1 MTDILRRQSPRLPR
15 PVLPRHLRAA
25 PLALLLAALALP
37 ATAER
42 ADRDKPTQ
50 IEGAQCVT
58 EELKQV
64 SVCTGNVVLT
74 RGTLKITGERMEV
87 RQDPEG
93 YRQATVTAAP
103 GQLAT
108 FRQRQDMTRPGV
120 EEWVDGAAERI
131 EYDERAETV
140 RLIQRATWKRLE
152 NGQPRDEV
160 AGNQITYDSRSATY
174 SVAGGPGGGDG
185 RVRLILSPR
194 PEGAPAPAPAAPL
207 TPAPALTPPAK
218 K

>member
-1 MTDILRRQSPRLPR
+1 MTDILRRRSQRPRRLGT
-15 PVLPRHLRAA
+15 AT
-25 PLALLLAALALP
+25 LALLLAALALP
-37 ATAER
+37 AAAER

-108 FRQRQDMTRPGV
+108 FRQRQDMTRPGI

-131 EYDERAETV
+131 EYDERSETV
-140 RLIQRATWKRLE
+140 KLLQRATWKRLE

-174 SVAGGPGGGDG
+174 SVAGGPSGGDG

-207 TPAPALTPPAK
+207 TPAPALTAPAK

>member
-1 MTDILRRQSPRLPR
+1 MNACPHPA
-15 PVLPRHLRAA
+15 VAA
-25 PLALLLAALALP
+25 VLAALALCAGP
-37 ATAER
+37 AAAER

-50 IEGAQCVT
+50 IEGDKCVT

-74 RGTLKITGERMEV
+74 RGTLRIAGERMEV
-87 RQDPEG
+87 RESPEG

-108 FRQRQDMTRPGV
+108 FRQRQDPTRPGV
-120 EEWVDGAAERI
+120 EEYIEGAAERV
-131 EYDERAETV
+131 EYDERSETV
-140 RLIQRATWKRLE
+140 RLLQRALWKRLE
-152 NGQPRDEV
+152 NDQPRDEV
-160 AGNQITYDSRSATY
+160 AGNLIIYDSRTSTY
-174 SVAGGPGGGDG
+174 SVAGGKEGGDG

-194 PEGAPAPAPAAPL
+194 TDAAPGPAAPAPL
-207 TPAPALTPPAK
+207 KPAPSIATEPAK

>member
-1 MTDILRRQSPRLPR
+1 MSVMASN
-15 PVLPRHLRAA
+15 PVY
-25 PLALLLAALALP
+25 AALCALGMMI
-37 ATAER
+37 AAGDAAAER

-64 SVCTGNVVLT
+64 SVCTGNVVLI
-74 RGTLKITGERMEV
+74 RGTLRITGERMEV
-87 RQDPEG
+87 RETPEG

-103 GQLAT
+103 GRLAT
-108 FRQRQDMTRPGV
+108 FRQRQDTSRPGV
-120 EEWVDGAAERI
+120 EEYVEGAAERI

-140 RLIQRATWKRLE
+140 RLVQRAQWKRLE
-152 NGQPRDEV
+152 NEQPRDEI
-160 AGNQITYDSRSATY
+160 AGSLITYDARNATY
-174 SVAGGPGGGDG
+174 SVAGGNQSADG

-194 PEGAPAPAPAAPL
+194 TDAEPAAPGAV
-207 TPAPALTPPAK
+207 PAPLKPSTRLSPPVALPEK

>member
-1 MTDILRRQSPRLPR
+1 MTLSSLHRWAILLC
-15 PVLPRHLRAA
+15 
-25 PLALLLAALALP
+25 ALTMASAVGHAR
-37 ATAER
+37 AER

-50 IEGAQCVT
+50 IEGTQCIT
-58 EELKQV
+58 EELKQI

-74 RGTLKITGERMEV
+74 RGTLRITGERMEV
-87 RQDPEG
+87 RETPEG

-108 FRQRQDMTRPGV
+108 FRQRQDTSRPGV
-120 EEWVDGAAERI
+120 EEYVEGAAERI

-140 RLIQRATWKRLE
+140 RLVQRALWKRLE
-152 NGQPRDEV
+152 NEQPRDEI
-160 AGNQITYDSRSATY
+160 AGNLITYDGRSATY
-174 SVAGGPGGGDG
+174 SVAGGSPTGDG

-194 PEGAPAPAPAAPL
+194 SESEPTSPGVASPAPLKPSTNIAPPAA
-207 TPAPALTPPAK
+207 APAK

>member
-1 MTDILRRQSPRLPR
+1 MKSMTASSLS
-15 PVLPRHLRAA
+15 
-25 PLALLLAALALP
+25 AALCALVLSS
-37 ATAER
+37 AAGDAAAER

-64 SVCTGNVVLT
+64 SVCTGNVVLI
-74 RGTLKITGERMEV
+74 RGTLRITGERMEV
-87 RQDPEG
+87 RETPEG

-103 GQLAT
+103 GRLAT
-108 FRQRQDMTRPGV
+108 FRQRQDTSRPGV
-120 EEWVDGAAERI
+120 EEYVEGAAERI

-140 RLIQRATWKRLE
+140 RLVQRAQWKRLE
-152 NGQPRDEV
+152 NEQPRDEI
-160 AGNQITYDSRSATY
+160 AGNLITYDGRNATY
-174 SVAGGPGGGDG
+174 SVAGGTQSGDG

-194 PEGAPAPAPAAPL
+194 TEGETAAPAA
-207 TPAPALTPPAK
+207 TPAPLQPSTSLSSPAAAPAK